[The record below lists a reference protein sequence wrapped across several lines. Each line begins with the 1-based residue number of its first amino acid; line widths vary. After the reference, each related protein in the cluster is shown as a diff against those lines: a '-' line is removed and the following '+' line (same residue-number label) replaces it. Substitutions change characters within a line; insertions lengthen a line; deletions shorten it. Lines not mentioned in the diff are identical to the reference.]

1 MNRIIGI
8 VALVLVCVG
17 VLWAQNTIVLLNHQY
32 NAEST
37 GNVLT
42 VPEAHEFAVAN
53 CDTSGGGYSGW
64 DIPSSGNPTYACI
77 SGTDSRVG
85 ALDFTEGSTQ
95 YAFQRFRLPQ
105 DWTGTV
111 TIYLYWSSTATSG
124 NAVWQLQTTCVA
136 DTEIVVD
143 STWNTVQTVTDATQ
157 GTTNRLNTATIASVT
172 TTGCAAG
179 ELFKFRLYRDP
190 AHASDTIAAT
200 ARLISVQWV
209 YRRAI

>member
-1 MNRIIGI
+1 LLA
-8 VALVLVCVG
+8 VAVY
-17 VLWAQNTIVLLNHQY
+17 AQNTIVLLNTQY

-77 SGTDSRVG
+77 SGTDSRIG
-85 ALDFTEGSTQ
+85 SLDFTEGGTE
-95 YAFQRFRLPQ
+95 YAFQRFRLPS

-111 TIYLYWSSTATSG
+111 TIYLYWLSAATSG
-124 NAVWQLQTTCVA
+124 NVVWQLQTTCVA

-190 AHASDTIAAT
+190 AHASDSLGAT